1 MGFAVRLLA
10 KHRRRCVEPVHW
22 LDTSWRAGCA
32 LPQRQPP
39 HCSCPPG
46 EPCQLQS
53 GHGAS
58 APGARECPPRQSE
71 RSGSAPWLLHSSAD
85 PIGTWVPRPRTRR
98 RTFFSAMLKLWANR
112 ALSPWMGRSR
122 WALPIIRIVNREM
135 EDTMCHYRG
144 SYVSEDRAKAEADR
158 QRELQV
164 KRTEAVDK
172 LRHDADVAAQK
183 AASTP
188 AKEPVPAK

>member
-1 MGFAVRLLA
+1 
-10 KHRRRCVEPVHW
+10 
-22 LDTSWRAGCA
+22 
-32 LPQRQPP
+32 
-39 HCSCPPG
+39 
-46 EPCQLQS
+46 
-53 GHGAS
+53 
-58 APGARECPPRQSE
+58 
-71 RSGSAPWLLHSSAD
+71 
-85 PIGTWVPRPRTRR
+85 
-98 RTFFSAMLKLWANR
+98 
-112 ALSPWMGRSR
+112 
-122 WALPIIRIVNREM
+122 
-135 EDTMCHYRG
+135 MCHYRG